1 MVKYIIRRVIWLV
14 PVLFFVLLIT
24 FTLMHLAPGSP
35 WDVKVQKNATPA
47 LKAALAAKY
56 GADKPVVQQF
66 TDYVW
71 NALHGDL
78 GPSYSQPSRTVA
90 QIIQQGFPITGAI
103 GLVALIISIIIGI
116 PIGLIAALQHNG
128 WFDHLVVFI
137 VTLAYSLPNFVIGIF
152 LIVIISVGLHLL
164 PIHFQLNDW
173 RTWIYPAGILALITV
188 SSIVRITR
196 SAVLDVLG
204 QDYVR
209 TAKAKGLHPT
219 VVDVR
224 HVLRNALIPVV
235 SLIGPITVNLLVG
248 SFVVES
254 MFSVP
259 GIGRYFVVS
268 VLQRDYPVI
277 LGTALLYTLLVV
289 IFNLLVDLT
298 YSFLDP
304 RIVRS

>member
-1 MVKYIIRRVIWLV
+1 MAQYIVRRVLWLI

-56 GADKPVVQQF
+56 GADKPIVQQF
-66 TDYVW
+66 TDYIW

-78 GPSYSQPSRTVA
+78 GPSYSGTRTVA
-90 QIIQQGFPITGAI
+90 QIIQQGFPITAEI
-103 GLVALIISIIIGI
+103 GLLALLISIIVGI
-116 PIGLIAALQHNG
+116 PIGLIAALRHNG
-128 WFDHLVVFI
+128 WFDHLVVLI
-137 VTLAYSLPNFVIGIF
+137 VTMAYSLPNFVIGIF

-164 PIHFQLNDW
+164 PIRFQLNDW
-173 RTWIYPAGILALITV
+173 RTWIYPSGILALITV

-209 TAKAKGLHPT
+209 TAKAKGLHPA

-235 SLIGPITVNLLVG
+235 TLIGPITVNLLVG

-259 GIGRYFVVS
+259 GVGRYFVLS
-268 VLQRDYPVI
+268 VIQRDYPVI
-277 LGTALLYTLLVV
+277 MGTALLYTLLVV

>member
-1 MVKYIIRRVIWLV
+1 MVQYIIRRVIWLI

-24 FTLMHLAPGSP
+24 FALMHLAPGSP
-35 WDVKVQKNATPA
+35 WDLKVQKNATPA

-56 GADKPVVQQF
+56 GADKPIVQQF

-78 GPSYSQPSRTVA
+78 GPSYSGTRTVA
-90 QIIQQGFPITGAI
+90 QIIQQGFPVTAEI
-103 GLVALIISIIIGI
+103 GLLALLISIIVGI
-116 PIGLIAALQHNG
+116 PIGLIAALRHNG

-137 VTLAYSLPNFVIGIF
+137 VTMAYSLPNFVIGIF

-164 PIHFQLNDW
+164 PIKFQLNDW
-173 RTWIYPAGILALITV
+173 RTWIYPAGIRALITV
-188 SSIVRITR
+188 SSIVRRTR
-196 SAVLDVLG
+196 SAVLDILG

-235 SLIGPITVNLLVG
+235 TLLGPITVNLLVG
-248 SFVVES
+248 SFVIES

-259 GIGRYFVVS
+259 GVGRYFVLS
-268 VLQRDYPVI
+268 VVQRDYPVI
-277 LGTALLYTLLVV
+277 MGTALLYTLLVV

>member
-1 MVKYIIRRVIWLV
+1 V
-14 PVLFFVLLIT
+14 
-24 FTLMHLAPGSP
+24 
-35 WDVKVQKNATPA
+35 
-47 LKAALAAKY
+47 
-56 GADKPVVQQF
+56 
-66 TDYVW
+66 
-71 NALHGDL
+71 
-78 GPSYSQPSRTVA
+78 
-90 QIIQQGFPITGAI
+90 
-103 GLVALIISIIIGI
+103 GI
-116 PIGLIAALQHNG
+116 PIGLIAALTHNG
-128 WFDHLVVFI
+128 WFDHFVVFI
-137 VTLAYSLPNFVIGIF
+137 VTMAYSLPNFVIGIF

-164 PIHFQLNDW
+164 PIKFQLNDW
-173 RTWIYPAGILALITV
+173 RTWIYPAGILALTTV

-235 SLIGPITVNLLVG
+235 TLIGPITVNLLVG

-259 GIGRYFVVS
+259 GIGRYFVQS
-268 VLQRDYPVI
+268 VIQRDYPVI
-277 LGTALLYTLLVV
+277 MGTALLYTLLVV